1 MVPGPP
7 ASVTGPEG
15 RVKEPATPGQGVAA
29 LMGSSLNS
37 MSQGSESGVSP
48 AFLRDGLGLASR
60 QACPAQEPA
69 RMGCKGNNY

>member
-37 MSQGSESGVSP
+37 MSQGSETGLSRSGTCQ
-48 AFLRDGLGLASR
+48 DGLQGQQLLTR
-60 QACPAQEPA
+60 
-69 RMGCKGNNY
+69 